1 MYETSLSA
9 RAKKADEHGHLFS
22 NGQCVIMEL
31 RQVRPL
37 LTWMDTGHQSWCC
50 ISDDVWD
57 MTRKDLIVKGDPDY
71 NPEFHIYQ

>member
-1 MYETSLSA
+1 MKLSSAQELKKLMNMDIYSRMVNTMCNNGVKTS
-9 RAKKADEHGHLFS
+9 
-22 NGQCVIMEL
+22 QTI
-31 RQVRPL
+31 
-37 LTWMDTGHQSWCC
+37 TYMDGHQSWCC